1 MLRPLLAVCC
11 LALLSGCGRQTVKAP
26 DPAGAEAVAV
36 RPAAEQPPT
45 KQSWDASAAG
55 EAKLAAVLAELTQ
68 MVRRYGM
75 EQQSAPRS
83 LQDLVAKGYLGEVPQ
98 APPGKKYSINKNL
111 QVYLADQ

>member
-1 MLRPLLAVCC
+1 
-11 LALLSGCGRQTVKAP
+11 LALLSGCGKQTVEAP

-36 RPAAEQPPT
+36 KPAAGLPRV
-45 KQSWDASAAG
+45 KQASDAGAAD
-55 EAKLAAVLAELTQ
+55 EAKLAAALSELTQ
-68 MVRRYGM
+68 LVRRYGM

-83 LQDLVAKGYLGEVPQ
+83 LRDLVSKGYLSEVPQ